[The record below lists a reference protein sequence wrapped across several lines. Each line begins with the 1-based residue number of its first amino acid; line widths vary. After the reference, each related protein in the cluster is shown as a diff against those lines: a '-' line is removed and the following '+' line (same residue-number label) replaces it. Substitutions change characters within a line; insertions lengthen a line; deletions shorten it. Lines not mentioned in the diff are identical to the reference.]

1 MSEIT
6 EGGTKVLVNPLQDWF
21 VGKRLGVVKESPY
34 SLKKAQ
40 NFDNLRAFLKQ
51 RKDIMS
57 LETKIIKLK
66 MKYDK
71 LARREPMSGQQVLDR
86 IIWERLKR
94 ILVKRYGRYD

>member
-1 MSEIT
+1 M
-6 EGGTKVLVNPLQDWF
+6 
-21 VGKRLGVVKESPY
+21 GVVKESPY

-51 RKDIMS
+51 RKDKMT

-71 LARREPMSGQQVLDR
+71 IAKREPSSGQQVLDR
-86 IIWERLKR
+86 MIWERLR
-94 ILVKRYGRYD
+94 NILIKRYGRYE